1 MATFEALA
9 AVHEHAR
16 SVFCRLMGI
25 GRVAEESLKVIAFW
39 MWLDCRGFQ
48 NIITMLSSRDDK
60 FLSLVSDEAVAVLS
74 SLQITNSTISPNLM
88 RITLTLAPR
97 FLSPSVI
104 LSDKEKVLK
113 GINDICREAYCVLFY
128 GFLKER
134 GFEFGRGGE
143 EETVEEITEWLE
155 PSGEGSSNE
164 KTLFSGVD
172 DNWSP
177 YSAGE
182 TERSLPLL
190 PSSSV
195 GSNLNPF
202 AKEWNPITE
211 RASEEDRCLFFT
223 FSKGY
228 PLTENK
234 IIDFFTAKYGPCVER
249 VYVHWPCPRRRNRRS
264 ALFGKVVFKAFCVA
278 FVILSGKN
286 EAKFKVDG
294 KPLWCKRLNLGA

>member
-97 FLSPSVI
+97 FLSPVSFS
-104 LSDKEKVLK
+104 LTKK
-113 GINDICREAYCVLFY
+113 
-128 GFLKER
+128 
-134 GFEFGRGGE
+134 RGGE